1 MVPVSKLFAEDIDLV
16 GHESCGFLRTM
27 AERAGPTTDQIDPEK
42 LTRLLE
48 LELIQKRASWKQT
61 GERYRSVR
69 AAAFVFLFLLIV
81 GCLVGGYFVFTRLS
95 EQRANPPPSA
105 VQR

>member
-1 MVPVSKLFAEDIDLV
+1 MIEHSD
-16 GHESCGFLRTM
+16 STM
-27 AERAGPTTDQIDPEK
+27 DEIDPEK

-61 GERYRSVR
+61 GKRYRSIR
-69 AAAFVFLFLLIV
+69 TGGFAFLFLLIV

-95 EQRANPPPSA
+95 EQRADPPHSA